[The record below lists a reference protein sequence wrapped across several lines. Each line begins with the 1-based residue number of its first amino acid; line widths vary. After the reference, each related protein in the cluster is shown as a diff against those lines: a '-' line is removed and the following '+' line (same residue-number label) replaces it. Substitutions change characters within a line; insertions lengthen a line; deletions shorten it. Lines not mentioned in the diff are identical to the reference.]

1 MKTAII
7 LPLLLLCFVFSGFS
21 QEPSAEP
28 VHLTVSG
35 ASTIQPAAEHAAKLY
50 EQLYEG
56 SVTVRGGGSGAG
68 IRDVVSGTSDIGM
81 VSRGLSPGEQAAVTP
96 ILFALDA
103 LVFIVNAAN
112 PLEAI
117 SKDQVLEI
125 YSGSVRSWEPL
136 GGPDSPIVLV
146 SKERGRATLDLFE
159 GYTGLHHPARTE
171 PGPAGKI
178 DAGALEIA
186 SNLESLTL
194 VGGIPDAIGYVS
206 LGAAESLISLG
217 MPIKILPLEGVPP
230 TSETVLSKRY
240 PIRRE
245 LNLIVREPAEQTD
258 RFIELFF
265 DEEMRRFLKS
275 TGFIPVRRQER

>member
-1 MKTAII
+1 MKTSII
-7 LPLLLLCFVFSGFS
+7 LLLLLLIVYCGFA
-21 QEPSAEP
+21 QKPPDEP
-28 VHLTVSG
+28 VHLTISG
-35 ASTIQPAAEHAAKLY
+35 ASTIQPAAEYAAELY
-50 EQLYEG
+50 QQMYEG

-81 VSRGLSPGEQAAVTP
+81 VSRDLSPGEQEAVSRV
-96 ILFALDA
+96 LFALDA

-112 PLEAI
+112 PLETI
-117 SKDQVLEI
+117 SKTKVLEL
-125 YSGSVRSWEPL
+125 YSGTVRSWVAL
-136 GGPDSPIVLV
+136 GGPDSPVVLV

-159 GYTGLHHPARTE
+159 GYTGLHHPARPE

-178 DAGALEIA
+178 DSSALEIA
-186 SNLESLTL
+186 SNLECITL
-194 VGGIPDAIGYVS
+194 VGGIPDAVGYVS

-217 MPIKILPLEGVPP
+217 MPIKILPLEGVTP

-245 LNLIVREPAEQTD
+245 LNLIVREPDEQTD

-265 DEEMRRFLKS
+265 TEEMSRFLIS
-275 TGFIPVRRQER
+275 TGFITVKREAR